1 MKCPKCDKD
10 FDMAELLSG
19 DGTGNLFLSQTCP
32 HCWHEW
38 NKRQLID
45 PAELLDLVEKAE
57 NKEKDDWN
65 PIKRAIYRGDVIDAI
80 EQYLSGDPSAL
91 KKLEGVE

>member
-19 DGTGNLFLSQTCP
+19 DGTGNLFLSQTSP
-32 HCWHEW
+32 HCGHEW
-38 NKRQLID
+38 NNRPLID

-57 NKEKDDWN
+57 PKAKDKWDYELET
-65 PIKRAIYRGDVIDAI
+65 IRFMG
-80 EQYLSGDPSAL
+80 AL
-91 KKLEGVE
+91 KSYLKGDLLALKELAGVE

>member
-1 MKCPKCDKD
+1 MKCPECGSEKTFTSYTTD
-10 FDMAELLSG
+10 ARTHLY
-19 DGTGNLFLSQTCP
+19 DGCSVCP
-32 HCWHEW
+32 HEW
-38 NKRQLID
+38 NERELID
-45 PAELLDLVEKAE
+45 PAVLLDLVEKAE

-91 KKLEGVE
+91 LKLAAGEE